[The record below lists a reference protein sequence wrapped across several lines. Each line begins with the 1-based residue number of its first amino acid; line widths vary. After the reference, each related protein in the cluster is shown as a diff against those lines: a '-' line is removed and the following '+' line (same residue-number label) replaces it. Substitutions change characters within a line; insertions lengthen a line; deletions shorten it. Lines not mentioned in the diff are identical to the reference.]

1 MFVGEVFNGMVGYL
15 SFSPSL
21 ILVTSTEGGPR
32 GFPHNIPTQNQR
44 QFAGGGQWYNG

>member
-21 ILVTSTEGGPR
+21 ILFTSTEGGPR
-32 GFPHNIPTQNQR
+32 GFSYQGLSPQYTHTKSKTIR
-44 QFAGGGQWYNG
+44 